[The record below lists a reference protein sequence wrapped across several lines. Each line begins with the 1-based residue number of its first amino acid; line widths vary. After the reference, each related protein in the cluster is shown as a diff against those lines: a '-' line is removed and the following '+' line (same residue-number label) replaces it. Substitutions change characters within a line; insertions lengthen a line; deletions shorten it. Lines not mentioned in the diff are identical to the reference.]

1 MGKLGLH
8 CKDDDYDDDD
18 CYHDCECDDDSCD
31 DDDDDDGRW
40 TNLQGLKG
48 LEKQC
53 THLQI

>member
-31 DDDDDDGRW
+31 DDDGRW